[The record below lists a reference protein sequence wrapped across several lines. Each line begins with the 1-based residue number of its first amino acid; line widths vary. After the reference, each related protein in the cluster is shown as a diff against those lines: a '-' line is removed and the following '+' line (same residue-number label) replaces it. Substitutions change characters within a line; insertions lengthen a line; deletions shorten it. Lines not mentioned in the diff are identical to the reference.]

1 MCGLVPGW
9 PASTVCRLAI
19 RCAAWRGSVFTPVG
33 TGHGNRCHTPRPGS
47 PAPMCVDVAGRQPI
61 AGSAG
66 PRPDAAQDPGA
77 TTTRR
82 RTSAADSSWS
92 DGANYK
98 PALQSRV
105 GYRCDIE
112 GLDVVLKRPGSAAS
126 AGGVHVRHSTTLSC
140 RPNSTAIDV
149 THTSVNPQGMIRS
162 NARRSGSTLSAKPC
176 IVVLAATRT
185 PIAAILRSKP
195 VIVRCQPDARAAAD
209 STRAQAVLGQ
219 HGDHGLFESPYVID
233 DPH

>member
-1 MCGLVPGW
+1 MPPRSADPSPAETPTDRTSPAAARPDHPPGPGTIERDPPRTTHEAQAAAATPSVVRAPVCGFVPCW

-82 RTSAADSSWS
+82 RTSAADSSCQTAPTTS
-92 DGANYK
+92 LLCRVVSGTDAI
-98 PALQSRV
+98 SR
-105 GYRCDIE
+105 DW
-112 GLDVVLKRPGSAAS
+112 
-126 AGGVHVRHSTTLSC
+126 T
-140 RPNSTAIDV
+140 
-149 THTSVNPQGMIRS
+149 
-162 NARRSGSTLSAKPC
+162 
-176 IVVLAATRT
+176 
-185 PIAAILRSKP
+185 
-195 VIVRCQPDARAAAD
+195 
-209 STRAQAVLGQ
+209 
-219 HGDHGLFESPYVID
+219 
-233 DPH
+233 